1 LILNATIYTV
11 GHSTHTFEQLLSLLK
26 QHEITAIADVR
37 SQPYS
42 RLNPQFS
49 KEPFK
54 MALRESGL
62 SYVFLGA
69 ELGARTDDASCY
81 VNGKIQYERLA
92 RTSGFQ
98 RGLDRLRQGTQK
110 NRIAIMCA
118 EKEPLACH
126 RTILISRHLREQNIR
141 VSHILE
147 NGILEDHDASIERL
161 LKLLHLAEPDMFR
174 TREELVSLAYTL
186 QGDKI
191 AYSADEISQT
201 A

>member
-1 LILNATIYTV
+1 MIYTV

-26 QHEITAIADVR
+26 RHEITAIADVR

-42 RLNPQFS
+42 RLNPQFN

-81 VNGKIQYERLA
+81 VNGKIQYELLA

-98 RGLDRLRQGTQK
+98 RGLDRLRQGTEK

-126 RTILISRHLREQNIR
+126 RTILIARRLREQNIS
-141 VSHILE
+141 VSHILDS
-147 NGILEDHDASIERL
+147 GILEEHDTSIERL
-161 LKLLHLAEPDMFR
+161 LKLLNLAEPDMFR
-174 TREELVSLAYTL
+174 SREELVSLAYTL

-191 AYSADEISQT
+191 AYSADEIIQT